1 MNNFACALWWSKMNL
16 LTAELAKSSSPNLQ
30 IIEKMAFEIFHV
42 IVKFKQA
49 IILIENIKIEKDEVL
64 LINIKLKEKGY
75 KRLDENKD
83 KDFNSNEVKLNIL
96 KYIVSHEIEKKIDLN
111 FVKDLVT

>member
-1 MNNFACALWWSKMNL
+1 MNNFACALWWSKMNE

-30 IIEKMAFEIFHV
+30 IIEKMAFEIFQV

-64 LINIKLKEKGY
+64 LINIKQRKKVIKG
-75 KRLDENKD
+75 
-83 KDFNSNEVKLNIL
+83 
-96 KYIVSHEIEKKIDLN
+96 
-111 FVKDLVT
+111 